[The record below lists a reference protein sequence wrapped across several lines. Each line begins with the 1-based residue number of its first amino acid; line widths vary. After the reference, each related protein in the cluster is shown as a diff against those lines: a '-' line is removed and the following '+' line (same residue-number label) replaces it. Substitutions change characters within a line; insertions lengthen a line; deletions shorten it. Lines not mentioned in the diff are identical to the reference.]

1 MLFQADLLCVH
12 RDVFL
17 QNRKLTPIK
26 EALVKKM
33 ERKGGKVG
41 RSEGEREMK
50 REREIEAWSLGGLP
64 LLEV

>member
-26 EALVKKM
+26 EALVKKWREKE
-33 ERKGGKVG
+33 ERW
-41 RSEGEREMK
+41 EGA
-50 REREIEAWSLGGLP
+50 RERER
-64 LLEV
+64 